1 MLSLCGRDWNM
12 NEERLAMTGISKK
25 SILDRVRLG
34 IGGGQD
40 LGWDFSLFF
49 PFLSF
54 SFVPYE
60 DKREDF
66 DEINPSIALQSID
79 GLGREGNRASER
91 GFLPQK
97 QEIKRVYSIFF

>member
-49 PFLSF
+49 PFLLYRTRTKEKILTKLI
-54 SFVPYE
+54 P
-60 DKREDF
+60 
-66 DEINPSIALQSID
+66 L
-79 GLGREGNRASER
+79 
-91 GFLPQK
+91 
-97 QEIKRVYSIFF
+97 